1 MKNIIFISTVIIL
14 LLSSCYG
21 VNEKNSYIFTL
32 SNCCNSDEI
41 WKDIISKYSPNELH
55 DSNSQDIVKDF
66 KSQPFRTFV
75 IYFDDEPKEY
85 IAISENNRFVRY
97 VYNTKISTKVLNGLS
112 PLLSK
117 SEKIRIGLR
126 VNSLL
131 FNELS
136 EEGRKESVILLK
148 NSFEGFLK
156 EE

>member
-97 VYNTKISTKVLNGLS
+97 VYNML
-112 PLLSK
+112 
-117 SEKIRIGLR
+117 RIGRTEDEALEKLEQEAMGAIIAQR
-126 VNSLL
+126 LA
-131 FNELS
+131 
-136 EEGRKESVILLK
+136 LK
-148 NSFEGFLK
+148 R
-156 EE
+156 